1 MDSFEEAIRHH
12 LRLGGQSDVSDEQL
26 RDLLGESSPGVER
39 VPRTSARSSRR
50 DTRPPK
56 GPKPLLAKALG
67 NARITQSL
75 VRRTGELARTA
86 KPVLDA
92 VRPVLPR
99 VALASASLV
108 IVIILVP
115 AAVAAARSDRV
126 ADGLKVGGVPVAGLS
141 AEAAHR
147 MIEHRFALAQRQPLV
162 LRFGRRTFPL
172 SPSKS
177 RVSTDVSRAVAMAL
191 EHSRRAPLLK
201 RFLHA
206 LRGGPSVDLRAP
218 VSFSERA
225 TRSFM
230 RRVSRE
236 IDRPARNAKVRPL
249 GRRLAKVPDRPGAA
263 VDRLA
268 LESLLRSRLVSADGS
283 RELAVPTRPVRARMT
298 VADLPRRYG
307 RYVVI
312 RRSEFRLEYFHHLR
326 RVGSYPIAVGTQ
338 GLETPAGDYEIQ
350 GKQIN
355 PVWQVPE
362 SPWAGSKAGKLI
374 SPEPKNP
381 IKARWLG
388 FDGSAGIHGTTEL
401 DSLGQAAS
409 HGVFACPYRT

>member
-1 MDSFEEAIRHH
+1 
-12 LRLGGQSDVSDEQL
+12 
-26 RDLLGESSPGVER
+26 
-39 VPRTSARSSRR
+39 
-50 DTRPPK
+50 
-56 GPKPLLAKALG
+56 
-67 NARITQSL
+67 
-75 VRRTGELARTA
+75 
-86 KPVLDA
+86 
-92 VRPVLPR
+92 
-99 VALASASLV
+99 
-108 IVIILVP
+108 
-115 AAVAAARSDRV
+115 
-126 ADGLKVGGVPVAGLS
+126 
-141 AEAAHR
+141 
-147 MIEHRFALAQRQPLV
+147 
-162 LRFGRRTFPL
+162 
-172 SPSKS
+172 
-177 RVSTDVSRAVAMAL
+177 
-191 EHSRRAPLLK
+191 
-201 RFLHA
+201 
-206 LRGGPSVDLRAP
+206 
-218 VSFSERA
+218 
-225 TRSFM
+225 M